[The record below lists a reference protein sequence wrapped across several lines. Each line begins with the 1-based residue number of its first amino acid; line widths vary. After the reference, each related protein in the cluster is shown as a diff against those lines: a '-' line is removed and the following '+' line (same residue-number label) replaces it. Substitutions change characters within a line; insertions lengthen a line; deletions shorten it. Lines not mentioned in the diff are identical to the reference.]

1 MNPSYYMKQVARESN
16 RMLSEM
22 HNERSDESD
31 SDPDTVEQVPE
42 VPSGSGE
49 NKEFVTESDHPITYP
64 FPAVTMEKVLLE
76 VQVVLGQVRKLSG
89 EVKAMEKSQG
99 IAIKKL
105 KRDVELIKD
114 TLIKT
119 DRPKIVW
126 PVKTQEEFD
135 SLNDE
140 IETNSIFADQ
150 MVFIIITN

>member
-1 MNPSYYMKQVARESN
+1 MKGAMKAILIRTPLNKYQRCPQGQVRIRNS
-16 RMLSEM
+16 S
-22 HNERSDESD
+22 
-31 SDPDTVEQVPE
+31 P
-42 VPSGSGE
+42 GS
-49 NKEFVTESDHPITYP
+49 VHSIIYP

-150 MVFIIITN
+150 MVFINKLDRLGYS

>member
-1 MNPSYYMKQVARESN
+1 MKGAMKAILIRTPLNKYQRCPQDQVRIRNS
-16 RMLSEM
+16 S
-22 HNERSDESD
+22 
-31 SDPDTVEQVPE
+31 P
-42 VPSGSGE
+42 GS
-49 NKEFVTESDHPITYP
+49 VHSITYP
-64 FPAVTMEKVLLE
+64 FPAVTLEKVLLE